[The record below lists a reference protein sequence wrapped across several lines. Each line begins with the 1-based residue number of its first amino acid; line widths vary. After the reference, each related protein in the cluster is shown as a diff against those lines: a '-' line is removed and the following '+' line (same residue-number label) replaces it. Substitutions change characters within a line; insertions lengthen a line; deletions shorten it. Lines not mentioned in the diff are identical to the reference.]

1 MKTPQWLKD
10 PEEKV
15 SYARVVGLIAIAT
28 NLAWRM
34 YMGVGD
40 IHTWPAA
47 VAATC
52 GCWTG
57 IVLWAFEV
65 WRTHGKVS
73 VKVGDKEYGAT
84 LGN

>member
-1 MKTPQWLKD
+1 MKAPQWLRD

-15 SYARVVGLIAIAT
+15 SYARVVGFVAILG
-28 NLAWRM
+28 NLVWRM

-40 IHTWPAA
+40 ITTWPAA

-57 IVLWAFEV
+57 LALWAFEV
-65 WRTHGKVS
+65 FRKMPNLS
-73 VKVGDKEYGAT
+73 VKVGDKEYSIKKG
-84 LGN
+84 

>member
-15 SYARVVGLIAIAT
+15 SYARVMGFISIVG

-34 YMGVGD
+34 YMGTDG
-40 IHTWPAA
+40 INTWPSAFA
-47 VAATC
+47 STC

-57 IVLWAFEV
+57 IILWACEV
-65 WRTHGKVS
+65 WRTHGKFT
-73 VKVGDKEYGAT
+73 VKLGDKEYGAK
-84 LGN
+84 LGE

>member
-1 MKTPQWLKD
+1 MKAPQWLRD

-15 SYARVVGLIAIAT
+15 SYARVVGFVAIMG
-28 NLAWRM
+28 NLVWRM

-40 IHTWPAA
+40 ITTWPGA

-57 IVLWAFEV
+57 LVLWAFEV
-65 WRTHGKVS
+65 WRNHGKVS

-84 LGN
+84 LGK